1 MEKQRRW
8 ALRRQRSFVEDTRD
22 GLQREGAGSA
32 QPEMRGMC
40 RVARLPSHLANISVI
55 YLGRRRPYP
64 DAQTPSTSMI

>member
-55 YLGRRRPYP
+55 YLAGEGDRI
-64 DAQTPSTSMI
+64 QTRKHLPRL